1 MADNFG
7 SKFWANITSEPK
19 RKYRFILELAGI
31 DAWVITKVDRPSFT
45 VSETEHAYYNHKFYY
60 PGRVEW
66 QTVSFSLVDPISP
79 DATAYIMGMLGAC
92 GYQIPTPF
100 QYQSISKEASVNIL
114 GEVKI
119 KAKNAEGANVE
130 IWTLKNAW
138 VKNAT
143 MSDFDYTSEDMLTM
157 DIELRYDYALFNSVD
172 GGGAALSIQSAG
184 VKSKGNT
191 GISIQDGYNSLK
203 NEAV

>member
-31 DAWVITKVDRPSFT
+31 DSWVITKVDRPSFNIT
-45 VSETEHAYYNHKFYY
+45 ETEHTFYNHKFYY
-60 PGRVEW
+60 PGKVEW

-79 DATAYIMGMLGAC
+79 DATAYLVGILGAC
-92 GYQIPTPF
+92 GYQVPSPF
-100 QYQSISKEASVNIL
+100 QYQSISKEAAVNVL

-130 IWTLKNAW
+130 VWTLKNAW
-138 VKNAT
+138 VKNAD
-143 MSDFDYTSEDMLTM
+143 MSDFDYTSDDMLTM
-157 DIELRYDYALFNSVD
+157 SIELRYDYALFNSVVT
-172 GGGAALSIQSAG
+172 GGAKLPIQATG
-184 VKSKGNT
+184 VKSKGDS
-191 GISIQDGYNSLK
+191 GISISDGYNALK
-203 NEAV
+203 NDAV

>member
-31 DAWVITKVDRPSFT
+31 DSWVITKVDRPSFQI
-45 VSETEHAYYNHKFYY
+45 SETEHTFYNHKFYY
-60 PGRVEW
+60 PGKVEW

-79 DATAYIMGMLGAC
+79 DATSYIMGILGAC
-92 GYQIPTPF
+92 GYQVPSPF
-100 QYQSISKEASVNIL
+100 QYSSISKEAAVNVL

-119 KAKNAEGANVE
+119 KAKDAEGSNVE

-138 VKNAT
+138 VRDVA
-143 MSDFDYTSEDMLTM
+143 MQDFDYTSDDMLQM
-157 DIELRYDYALFNSVD
+157 DITLRYDYALFNQA
-172 GGGAALSIQSAG
+172 GKAKLPIQATG
-184 VKSKGNT
+184 VKSKG
-191 GISIQDGYNSLK
+191 GSGVSIADGYNSLK
-203 NEAV
+203 NDAV